1 MEDTTKQDLTQG
13 SATGGEADF
22 NIGKTTKTDKD
33 KKKTKKPEEVGEERL
48 KSTFNLAG
56 GSGKEHDELKRK
68 REDFAV

>member
-1 MEDTTKQDLTQG
+1 MEETNKDLTQG
-13 SATGGEADF
+13 STTEGGVDF
-22 NIGKTTKTDKD
+22 HIGKITKTDKD